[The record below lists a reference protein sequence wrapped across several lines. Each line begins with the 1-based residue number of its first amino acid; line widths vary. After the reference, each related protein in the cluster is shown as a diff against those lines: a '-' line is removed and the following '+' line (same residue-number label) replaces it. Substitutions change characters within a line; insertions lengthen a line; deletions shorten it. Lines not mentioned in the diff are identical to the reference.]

1 MAKAKFR
8 YNTRELATAVQ
19 RELMLFPDRARRA
32 MNAVGGYLAGE
43 AKERSPVDEG
53 FLTADIANR
62 TIENKGSFSAAIY
75 IPSNATSSDYA
86 IPMHEGQEICVEIF
100 KTWEMLICS
109 RKRCA
114 AFIDK
119 QKIHTMP
126 GLLFTDGANWRKRP
140 EFRS

>member
-8 YNTRELATAVQ
+8 YNTRELAAAVQ

-43 AKERSPVDEG
+43 AKERSPIDEG

-86 IPMHEGQEICVEIF
+86 IEMHEGNYTPGEKSFAKQI
-100 KTWEMLICS
+100 KTGKAVG
-109 RKRCA
+109 RK
-114 AFIDK
+114 FITRAIDENILDA
-119 QKIHTMP
+119 QRIIQHE
-126 GLLFTDGANWRKRP
+126 LRK
-140 EFRS
+140 

>member
-8 YNTRELATAVQ
+8 YNTRELAAAVQ
-19 RELMLFPDRARRA
+19 RELMLFPIRARRA

-86 IPMHEGQEICVEIF
+86 IPMHEGSYTPGEKSLAKQI
-100 KTWEMLICS
+100 KTGKAVG
-109 RKRCA
+109 RK
-114 AFIDK
+114 FITRAIDENILDA
-119 QKIHTMP
+119 QRIIQHE
-126 GLLFTDGANWRKRP
+126 LRK
-140 EFRS
+140 